1 MAEVDENQAGG
12 DREAGIEI
20 DSLEPLGVHEQSLGM
35 QLTVSDAMKDR
46 LEPPAESA
54 LKALGQAF
62 LNKVVAE
69 ANSMACEPGKP
80 K

>member
-1 MAEVDENQAGG
+1 
-12 DREAGIEI
+12 
-20 DSLEPLGVHEQSLGM
+20 M